1 MAIDD
6 FTEKEIRQKI
16 INKLKPDL
24 GGKRSKH
31 KKGYI
36 YLDGILIGKVKIPN
50 DHNRIMK
57 EKKSQY
63 IAKSLKL
70 NDKDFN
76 DLINC
81 PLTGNDYY
89 RKFKKK
95 QLIH

>member
-1 MAIDD
+1 MAIND
-6 FTEKEIRQKI
+6 FTEKEIRRQI
-16 INKLKPDL
+16 IKKLKPEL

-36 YLDGILIGKVKIPN
+36 YLDDILVAKVKIPN
-50 DHNRIMK
+50 DHPRTMR

-70 NDKDFN
+70 DDTDFN

-81 PLTGNDYY
+81 PLTGEDYY
-89 RKFKKK
+89 RKLRKS
-95 QLIH
+95 LS